1 LTDAAEHHSRWF
13 KRPWFVVSASLV
25 LAGVIVLAKSDSV
38 RFVVCSTA
46 QLFIYGMPQ
55 PQDVEEADEI
65 TKIITVAHS
74 FTQNS
79 LSQPDRAPVFSN
91 AGSMMF
97 LTQPTQIE
105 VYGIR
110 DRAEQDR
117 VISTVKDA
125 VRDKKFK
132 PVDLQ
137 FMDDENWIVRG
148 NGGERGSELQLRRV
162 RVSQGGTHEL
172 SGQKMIT
179 YPVP

>member
-1 LTDAAEHHSRWF
+1 LTDAAEHHFRSF
-13 KRPWFVVSASLV
+13 KRPWFVVAAALV
-25 LAGVIVLAKSDSV
+25 LAGVIVFAKSDSV

-55 PQDVEEADEI
+55 PQDVQEANEI
-65 TKIITVAHS
+65 TKMIATAHR

-79 LSQPDRAPVFSN
+79 VSQPDRAPVFSN

-97 LTQPTQIE
+97 LTQSTQIE

-125 VRDKKFK
+125 VRDKK
-132 PVDLQ
+132 
-137 FMDDENWIVRG
+137 I
-148 NGGERGSELQLRRV
+148 
-162 RVSQGGTHEL
+162 
-172 SGQKMIT
+172 
-179 YPVP
+179 